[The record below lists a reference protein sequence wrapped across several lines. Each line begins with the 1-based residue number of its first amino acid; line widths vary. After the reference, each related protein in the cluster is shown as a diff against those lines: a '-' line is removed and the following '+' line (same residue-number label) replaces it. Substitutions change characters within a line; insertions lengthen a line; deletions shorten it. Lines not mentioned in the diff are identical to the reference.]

1 MKKYTLREV
10 CEMTGV
16 SRRAIQGYEKA
27 GLVRSSGKNERG
39 YLLYDEERV
48 ERIKTVRLFQQF
60 GFTVKEIG
68 NVIDAGNEDLKK
80 ALEKQLVYLEEDA
93 TAKQEIITKIH
104 QLIESIS
111 N

>member
-60 GFTVKEIG
+60 GFTVKEIAG
-68 NVIDAGNEDLKK
+68 IIDAQKEELKVALKERLTALEAEGK
-80 ALEKQLVYLEEDA
+80 ALGSVIEQL
-93 TAKQEIITKIH
+93 KIMI
-104 QLIESIS
+104 QSL
-111 N
+111 